1 MPSRFSVP
9 FHLWSPSATLLFGTH
24 PPPLTPL
31 IQPRHL
37 LKAGTFFSPNFAPA
51 EWMTSASRRNIKR
64 RGAGGGRSAG
74 KGDLLRCESAG
85 LNPQLQPVVLGPRAL
100 PLCCFRFSWRSAW
113 RTCSAFFFFF
123 FSFSLESALYV
134 TCFFFFYYYYL
145 KHPLFRDCWSLE
157 TNFRAYF
164 EEFAAFR
171 WLCTGCY
178 VN

>member
-134 TCFFFFYYYYL
+134 TCFFFFITIILNIHY
-145 KHPLFRDCWSLE
+145 LE
-157 TNFRAYF
+157 TAGAWKPISVLILKSLQR
-164 EEFAAFR
+164 
-171 WLCTGCY
+171 LGGY
-178 VN
+178 VQAVT